1 MIVAYCGN
9 PIMMNIPLI
18 ARASSFKDLFT
29 AFISDSAVDV
39 DKSMLM
45 NISLLKLTAL

>member
-1 MIVAYCGN
+1 
-9 PIMMNIPLI
+9 MMNIPLI

-39 DKSMLM
+39 DKSML